1 MSNIQ
6 KDYYLTE
13 VDKDP
18 NTIYCMHDLMGEQ
31 DISAHQHLKG
41 QFLYTEGGLVHV
53 STAEKTY
60 FLPARH
66 YMWIPPAVM
75 HSIHPSS
82 ADVTMRNLY
91 FPVEEKEHP
100 FYAQKGIYPVNDL
113 LLQMIIFSNRWS
125 GDIDQDDQNSYR
137 FALALKAILP
147 EVSLYKLPLALPYA
161 KDKRLAAVIKYM
173 GDNLSEAI
181 VFPALATQ
189 FGLSE
194 RSLSRLF
201 QGDVGMSF
209 IQYLT
214 IQRMMLAVQLLLEDK
229 MSVKEVA
236 SMVGY
241 NSIPTFSTTFY
252 KTLGLRPSEYV
263 KMKGVLG
270 LDAMLA

>member
-1 MSNIQ
+1 MAHIH

-18 NTIYCMHDLMGEQ
+18 HTIYCMHDLMGEQ
-31 DISAHQHLKG
+31 DISAHHHIKG
-41 QFLYTEGGLVHV
+41 QFLYTEGGVVHV
-53 STAEKTY
+53 STPEKTY

-66 YMWIPPAVM
+66 YMWIPPGVI

-91 FPVEEKEHP
+91 FPVEENEHS

-125 GDIDQDDQNSYR
+125 GDIDQGEQRSYR
-137 FALALKAILP
+137 FALALKAVLP
-147 EVSLYKLPLALPYA
+147 EISLYKLPLALPYA
-161 KDKRLAAVIKYM
+161 KDKRLVSVIKYM
-173 GDNLSEAI
+173 EENLSEAI
-181 VFPALATQ
+181 AFPLLATK

-252 KTLGLRPSEYV
+252 KTLGVRPSEYV

-270 LDAMLA
+270 LDVMLA

>member
-1 MSNIQ
+1 MANIH

-13 VDKDP
+13 VDKLP
-18 NTIYCMHDLMGEQ
+18 HTIYCMHDLMGEQ
-31 DISAHQHLKG
+31 DISAHQHEKG
-41 QFLYTEGGLVHV
+41 QFLYTEGGVVHV
-53 STAEKTY
+53 STEQKTY

-66 YMWIPPAVM
+66 YMWIPPGVI

-82 ADVTMRNLY
+82 ADVIMRNLY
-91 FPVEEKEHP
+91 FPVEADELP
-100 FYAQKGIYPVNDL
+100 FYKQKGIYPVNDL

-125 GDIDQDDQNSYR
+125 GDIDETEQSSYR

-147 EVSLYKLPLALPYA
+147 EVSLYRLPLALPYA
-161 KDKRLAAVIKYM
+161 KDKRLAAVIHYM
-173 GDNLSEAI
+173 GQNLSEAI
-181 VFPALATQ
+181 VFPALASK

-209 IQYLT
+209 IQYLS
-214 IQRMMLAVQLLLEDK
+214 IQRMMLALQLLLEDK

-252 KTLGLRPSEYV
+252 KTLGVRPSEYV

-270 LDAMLA
+270 MDTMLA

>member
-1 MSNIQ
+1 MGNIH

-13 VDKDP
+13 VDKLP
-18 NTIYCMHDLMGEQ
+18 HTIYCMHDLMGEQ
-31 DISAHQHLKG
+31 DISVHQHEKG
-41 QFLYTEGGLVHV
+41 QFLYTEGGVVHV
-53 STAEKTY
+53 STEQKTY

-66 YMWIPPAVM
+66 YMWIPPGVI

-82 ADVTMRNLY
+82 AEVIMRNLY
-91 FPVEEKEHP
+91 FPVEANEPP
-100 FYAQKGIYPVNDL
+100 FYKQKGIYPVNDL

-125 GDIDQDDQNSYR
+125 GDIDETALSSYR

-161 KDKRLAAVIKYM
+161 KDKRLAAVIHYM
-173 GDNLSEAI
+173 GENLSEAI
-181 VFPALATQ
+181 VFPALASK

-209 IQYLT
+209 IQYLS

-252 KTLGLRPSEYV
+252 KTLGVRPSEYV
-263 KMKGVLG
+263 KMKGVLS
-270 LDAMLA
+270 LDTMLA